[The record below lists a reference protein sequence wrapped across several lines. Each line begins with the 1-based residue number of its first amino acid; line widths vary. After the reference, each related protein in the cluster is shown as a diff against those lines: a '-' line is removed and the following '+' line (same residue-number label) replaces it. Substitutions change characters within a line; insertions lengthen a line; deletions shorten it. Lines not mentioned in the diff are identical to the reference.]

1 MRKPRA
7 KDETVSSSRAAA
19 KGSVSEPH
27 PRCGQT
33 PFL

>member
-7 KDETVSSSRAAA
+7 KDETRVVVPRRAAV

-27 PRCGQT
+27 PAR
-33 PFL
+33 PNA